1 MTEDK
6 IDELSEESTESS
18 DNKKSINLEIKDGLL
33 EHLKDL
39 SLKEEELSDN
49 FESYSFDLKEEKEK
63 KKGLLIFVDDE
74 NSVNEL
80 IALNN
85 SLEEARKEVNDRL
98 LRFVAEFENYKKRVS
113 QEKSQAANYIKETLL
128 REMLN
133 FIDNFERGLVL
144 YKDKEESSSF
154 YKGMSAVFKECD
166 TFLAKNN
173 VKKIETNTNDDFN
186 PSLHEAIEVKPS
198 KDVGKDKIISVIQN
212 GYLNNDKLLRPS
224 LVSVS
229 SGETQ

>member
-1 MTEDK
+1 
-6 IDELSEESTESS
+6 
-18 DNKKSINLEIKDGLL
+18 
-33 EHLKDL
+33 
-39 SLKEEELSDN
+39 
-49 FESYSFDLKEEKEK
+49 
-63 KKGLLIFVDDE
+63 
-74 NSVNEL
+74 
-80 IALNN
+80 
-85 SLEEARKEVNDRL
+85 
-98 LRFVAEFENYKKRVS
+98 
-113 QEKSQAANYIKETLL
+113 
-128 REMLN
+128 
-133 FIDNFERGLVL
+133 
-144 YKDKEESSSF
+144 
-154 YKGMSAVFKECD
+154 MSAVFKECD

>member
-39 SLKEEELSDN
+39 SLKEEELTDN

-80 IALNN
+80 IF
-85 SLEEARKEVNDRL
+85 SWFINDVR
-98 LRFVAEFENYKKRVS
+98 Y
-113 QEKSQAANYIKETLL
+113 
-128 REMLN
+128 
-133 FIDNFERGLVL
+133 
-144 YKDKEESSSF
+144 
-154 YKGMSAVFKECD
+154 
-166 TFLAKNN
+166 
-173 VKKIETNTNDDFN
+173 
-186 PSLHEAIEVKPS
+186 
-198 KDVGKDKIISVIQN
+198 
-212 GYLNNDKLLRPS
+212 
-224 LVSVS
+224 
-229 SGETQ
+229 